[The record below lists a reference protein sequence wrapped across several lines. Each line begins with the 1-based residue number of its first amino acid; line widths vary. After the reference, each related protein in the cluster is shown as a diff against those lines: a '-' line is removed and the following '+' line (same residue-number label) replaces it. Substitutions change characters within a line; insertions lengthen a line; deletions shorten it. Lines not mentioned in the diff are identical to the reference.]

1 MASRSRLRLASCDIL
16 WRVMWATLVFIV
28 GILLTSAF
36 VTAHWV
42 ETRAISPIPEYR
54 HISLGLIYACF
65 HRFDRDE
72 ICGQKWTSRHTS
84 VLLESIGLLLWDWVA
99 VTALGLL
106 IFGASIGEIKHH
118 DNAAI
123 FRPCPGADAFNPGS
137 GCRLGDSGFVALIA
151 LGLSFLAA
159 SGGLLLDNGEGEN
172 MLTRDERE
180 AARRKLSTN

>member
-1 MASRSRLRLASCDIL
+1 MAEFLLHVVGLRFLLSFILCLQFNNFKLVIMASRSRLRLASCDIL

-72 ICGQKWTSRHTS
+72 ICGQYGRLPFSLFLYLTIMLWH
-84 VLLESIGLLLWDWVA
+84 ES
-99 VTALGLL
+99 
-106 IFGASIGEIKHH
+106 F
-118 DNAAI
+118 
-123 FRPCPGADAFNPGS
+123 
-137 GCRLGDSGFVALIA
+137 
-151 LGLSFLAA
+151 
-159 SGGLLLDNGEGEN
+159 
-172 MLTRDERE
+172 
-180 AARRKLSTN
+180 